1 MAKKKKTNN
10 TSVLRKGIA
19 LLASVVTFIFLF
31 LEIIGLR
38 TEYVNLLKGESE
50 FTTEGIKQ
58 RSCLEFLIIAQYFCL
73 LQERIRLFVWLR

>member
-50 FTTEGIKQ
+50 FTTEGIKF
-58 RSCLEFLIIAQYFCL
+58 SKLIHTSGFIIIC
-73 LQERIRLFVWLR
+73 IS